1 MKQRVASS
9 GLMRKKA
16 SAYVFKQGVIDRRRM
31 DVRHGNTANTG
42 ATQITLT
49 TAPVG
54 RCLLRPQATR
64 G

>member
-1 MKQRVASS
+1 MKQRVESS

-16 SAYVFKQGVIDRRRM
+16 SAYIFKQGGIDRR
-31 DVRHGNTANTG
+31 RHGNTANTG

-54 RCLLRPQATR
+54 KCLLRPQATR